1 MVKLKLFFKFLA
13 ITILTIILKQVNTLC
28 NVYPKIFG
36 EDSYST
42 ILNDIEIHEGT
53 DTIVSGGAFYNPA
66 LLEFYPII
74 IVSSLST
81 TEVKWAATDYDLSR
95 Q

>member
-1 MVKLKLFFKFLA
+1 MVKLKLYFEILA
-13 ITILTIILKQVNTLC
+13 ITIVTLNLKLANSLC

-36 EDSYST
+36 EDSYNT

-53 DTIVSGGAFYNPA
+53 DTIVSGGATIAPA
-66 LLEFYPII
+66 SVGIYPII

-81 TEVKWAATDYDLSR
+81 TEVKWAVTDYALVN
-95 Q
+95 